1 MKSITV
7 SLLVA
12 FGLTLGAANAFAET
26 RTAPLNIGAAAQSAM
41 QEAREH
47 EQKAQQYRVTAR
59 LEAQAAKDSM
69 QIAVY
74 DDQKGFP
81 YEASVQRAFA
91 EKHQKAADL
100 ANRAAAQED
109 VLAANCHA
117 RAAQLTMVVN
127 APFKPSAATASK
139 VQLPSR

>member
-26 RTAPLNIGAAAQSAM
+26 RTAPFNAGSAAQSAM

-59 LEAQAAKDSM
+59 LEEQAAKDSM
-69 QIAVY
+69 KIAIY
-74 DDQKGFP
+74 DEQKGFP
-81 YEASVQRAFA
+81 YEASVQRGFA
-91 EKHQKAADL
+91 QKHQNAA
-100 ANRAAAQED
+100 AAATRAAVQED
-109 VLAANCHA
+109 MLAANCHA

-127 APFKPSAATASK
+127 APFQPSATTAAK
-139 VQLPSR
+139 VQLPRR